1 MVARGDMGIEIPT
14 EKVFIAQKAMI
25 AECSGVGKPVI
36 CASQVL
42 DLMVKKTT
50 PTRAEASDVANAVID
65 GVDCVML
72 LGETVKDDYPVICV
86 KTVAKISKEAEA
98 CTIWNER
105 IFEVYDAHRNCW
117 KERSIGYHSYHS
129 NLSCVGLV
137 QVSGI
142 CYCGSDHLWGY
153 CSHGVQVQATLPH
166 LVRDQVRQAS
176 QADAAVQRLH
186 PLAV

>member
-117 KERSIGYHSYHS
+117 KERSI
-129 NLSCVGLV
+129 
-137 QVSGI
+137 
-142 CYCGSDHLWGY
+142 
-153 CSHGVQVQATLPH
+153 
-166 LVRDQVRQAS
+166 
-176 QADAAVQRLH
+176 
-186 PLAV
+186 